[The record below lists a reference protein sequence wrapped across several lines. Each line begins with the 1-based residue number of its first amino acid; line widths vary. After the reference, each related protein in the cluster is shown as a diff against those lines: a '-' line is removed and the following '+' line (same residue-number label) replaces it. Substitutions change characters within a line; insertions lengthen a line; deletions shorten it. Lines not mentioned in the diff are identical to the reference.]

1 MAQGAV
7 FCCQESLGGRVL
19 SMVLPVLH
27 RQAFTAPHFS
37 HGCHHIFKPVCGSLS
52 LHFQAKMLVDG
63 EPAIDFGWDMLL
75 DAHLSRGRDFSDQDS
90 MTLFKVIEVLLVS
103 SVGLARLKELQGVT
117 EEIHLLF
124 ATLVTEKVEQVL
136 HAFLR
141 LQLVAIYLETS
152 FPSPRGQIPD
162 QARC

>member
-1 MAQGAV
+1 
-7 FCCQESLGGRVL
+7 
-19 SMVLPVLH
+19 
-27 RQAFTAPHFS
+27 
-37 HGCHHIFKPVCGSLS
+37 
-52 LHFQAKMLVDG
+52 
-63 EPAIDFGWDMLL
+63 
-75 DAHLSRGRDFSDQDS
+75 